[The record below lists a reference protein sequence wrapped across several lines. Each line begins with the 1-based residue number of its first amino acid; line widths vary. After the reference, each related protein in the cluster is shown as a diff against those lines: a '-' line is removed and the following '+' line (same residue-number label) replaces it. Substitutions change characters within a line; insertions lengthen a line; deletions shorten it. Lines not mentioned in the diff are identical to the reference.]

1 MTGNW
6 IGAEGA
12 KSMSEMLKVNTTLK
26 TLGLCS
32 EKERKERETKE
43 ERRMNDRQ
51 WDWR

>member
-1 MTGNW
+1 MTDNG
-6 IGAEGA
+6 IGVEEA
-12 KSMSEMLKVNTTLK
+12 KAMSETLKVNTTLK

-51 WDWR
+51 WDWS